1 MEALTRVAAKEFGKF
16 NIRCNVVIPGF
27 IDTKFIE
34 HAPTDAK
41 KTFLEHCAL
50 KRLGTA
56 EEVAEVISF
65 IVSDKA
71 SYINGASVEVNG
83 G

>member
-1 MEALTRVAAKEFGKF
+1 MTRVGAKEFAKF

-27 IDTKFIE
+27 IETKFIE
-34 HAPTDAK
+34 HAPQQAK
-41 KTFLEHCAL
+41 QTFVDHCAL

-56 EEVAEVISF
+56 EEVAEVISY